1 MHLFLKDINL
11 TVSKLVLLDSIAHSL
26 LLLLFEY
33 QCHLLCSDTSSP
45 TLFFG
50 LSHLLFLLVIQL
62 ALCLHLFGLLI
73 IPLRVDLPLNLL
85 VILLNDSL
93 QGILVREWNKRM
105 RFDYHHDPFQLP
117 RPDEGPQKGLA
128 LTEHVKK
135 VVCIPT
141 YVENLFRGTETHSQ
155 ILLDLRI
162 DRGEMLHEVL
172 SHLGLKVEK
181 LPI

>member
-11 TVSKLVLLDSIAHSL
+11 TVSKLVLLDGIAHGL

-33 QCHLLCSDTSSP
+33 HGHLLCGDTSSS
-45 TLFFG
+45 TFFFS
-50 LSHLLFLLVIQL
+50 LSHLLFLLIVEFTL
-62 ALCLHLFGLLI
+62 RLHLFGLFI

-93 QGILVREWNKRM
+93 QGILIREGNKRM
-105 RFDYHHDPFQLP
+105 GFDYHHDPFQLS

-141 YVENLFRGTETHSQ
+141 DVEDFFRGAETHAQ
-155 ILLDLRI
+155 ILFDLLI
-162 DRGEMLHEVL
+162 DRSEMLHEVFP
-172 SHLGLKVEK
+172 HLGLKVE
-181 LPI
+181 